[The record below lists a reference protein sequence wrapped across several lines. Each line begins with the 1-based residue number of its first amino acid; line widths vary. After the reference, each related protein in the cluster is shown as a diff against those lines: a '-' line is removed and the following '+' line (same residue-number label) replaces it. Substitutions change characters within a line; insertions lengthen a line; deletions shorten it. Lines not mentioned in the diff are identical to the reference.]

1 MLEAYK
7 LAFMAEVIPAAKKAC
22 AQYGI
27 PYQICC
33 AQAAL
38 ESGWGKRAAY
48 HNYFGIKGSGDA
60 GTQNWATK
68 EYTGTAKQGGGYG
81 ATKASFAKFSSAEA
95 AFKAYAGL
103 VANGTMFEG
112 SLNYAGDPAAFTAYI
127 WAGGYASAP
136 TYTET
141 VIGVCRTFFQRLKEL
156 NKVPDKV
163 LATYGVTREQANEA
177 IACAPD
183 FDLRISKT
191 LREALSILR
200 NKPMGKQR
208 REARA
213 KIFTGSEITKVEI
226 KQKSTVPTLS
236 AAAILLALL

>member
-22 AQYGI
+22 AKYGV

-68 EYTGTAKQGGGYG
+68 EYTGTVKQGGGYG
-81 ATKASFAKFSSAEA
+81 ATKASFAKFSSAEV
-95 AFKAYAGL
+95 AFDSYAWL
-103 VANGTMFEG
+103 VSHGTMFEG
-112 SLNYAGDPAAFTAYI
+112 SLDYAGNPAAYVAYI
-127 WAGGYASAP
+127 WAGGYASSP

-141 VIGVCRTFFQRLKEL
+141 VIGVCHTFFKHLKEL

-163 LATYGVTREQANEA
+163 LATYGVTREQADQA
-177 IACAPD
+177 VALAPE
-183 FDLRISKT
+183 FDLHIDKPVRS
-191 LREALSILR
+191 ALNILR
-200 NKPMGKQR
+200 ASPMGKPR
-208 REARA
+208 RDMRS
-213 KIFTGSEITKVEI
+213 KIFVADGVKEI
-226 KQKSTVPTLS
+226 KQKSTLPVIS
-236 AAAILLALL
+236 AAALVLALL